1 METATVTEA
10 KNGLSALLD
19 RVRAGESILI
29 TDRGIPV
36 AIMEPYT
43 VVPDLLPRMREL
55 SRAGRSRLGTG
66 ELPPHLLSRP
76 RHSLQDGASLL
87 EAVLEERSAGW

>member
-1 METATVTEA
+1 MDTATVTEA

-36 AIMEPYT
+36 AILEPYT
-43 VVPDLLPRMREL
+43 TVPDLLPRMREL
-55 SRAGRSRLGTG
+55 SRAGRSRLGSG
-66 ELPPHLLSRP
+66 ELSAELLARP
-76 RHSLQDGASLL
+76 RHALPDGATLL
-87 EAVLEERSAGW
+87 EAVLEERSGGW